1 MQVST
6 SAGRGTAD
14 KGVPVFPTGQAAL
27 FALVIVLFFL
37 WGMSNNLTDIL
48 VQQFKKSFEL
58 STFSAQLVS
67 TANFTGYFCMA
78 IPAALVMR
86 RWGYKVGMVSGLCL
100 FGVGLLMFFPAAVSG
115 KYALF
120 LVALFAVGCSL
131 AILET
136 AANPF
141 VAQFGPAATSEQRLN
156 FAQAF
161 NPPGTIL
168 GVWVGRTFILS
179 GVE

>member
-86 RWGYKVGMVSGLCL
+86 RWGYKVGMLMGLTL
-100 FGVGLLMFFPAAVSG
+100 FGLGMVLFLPAAVSG
-115 KYALF
+115 KYVPF
-120 LVALFAVGCSL
+120 L
-131 AILET
+131 
-136 AANPF
+136 
-141 VAQFGPAATSEQRLN
+141 
-156 FAQAF
+156 
-161 NPPGTIL
+161 
-168 GVWVGRTFILS
+168 
-179 GVE
+179 